1 MHASS
6 SPGSD
11 RSEEINRS
19 EESGRSP
26 EHAPTLDNDRP
37 SSNSEDH
44 RWNLSRWAVTHQA
57 FVWFLMIACSV
68 AGLAAYFQMG
78 RAEDPTFAIK
88 TCVVGAVWPGATP
101 DEMQRYVAQR
111 IEDKLRE
118 TPKLD
123 FLLTYCI
130 SDRMMTLVQ
139 LKDSVRGRAVNDTWY
154 QIRKKLDDI
163 RGELP
168 STLIG
173 PSVNDEYGDVYSA
186 IYSFT
191 GDDYSLAELKRLC
204 EQSRKRLLKVQ
215 DVEKVDIIGE
225 QQEQIVVEFSHQKLA
240 TLGITPQQIFDSV
253 TRQSGMLRSGSIDTA
268 EDRIHVRVS
277 RNFGGLE
284 EIEAVPIEASGKL
297 FRLGDVAKV
306 SRSYETP
313 PTFLMQFNGK
323 PAVSLGLVMSK
334 GGNVLEMGKALA
346 KELEILRSE
355 IPAGIQIDTVS
366 FQPKVVEESVG
377 EFVKSFLE
385 ALIIVLIVS
394 FISLGLR
401 TGIVVALSVP
411 LVLAISL
418 VIMNSMGMNLDRIS
432 LGALILALGLLVDDA
447 IIAVEMMAVKMEQGW
462 NRLEAA
468 TYAWTST
475 AFPMFSGTLITVAG
489 FLPVGF
495 APSTSGEYAGGIF
508 WVVGITLVTS
518 WFVAVLFTP
527 LLGLHLL
534 PDPPKHHQG
543 ADHDPHQ
550 AFDTPFHR
558 LLRSIVRAAVKRPWF
573 VVGTTFAL
581 FLVAGYAMTKL
592 QQQFFPQ
599 SSRPELLVDLRLS
612 EGASIG
618 ATAEMVRR
626 VEAMVL
632 PCIDGHHSNQ
642 SSNEDTDH
650 QKSTADAIV
659 GPGDVLHVASY
670 IGAGSARFFLA
681 LNPDLPNPSF
691 GKLVI
696 LTSSIDARERLR
708 TYLKDAFEHDP
719 QFSAAST
726 RVLRLDFGPPVGYPV
741 QFRVVGPDKTVV
753 RHYANRVR
761 EIMRAD
767 PAAVDVNLEWEEP
780 AKTIQ
785 VKIDQDRARLLGLS
799 PQEIELGLQTL
810 LSGSTISYFR
820 EGTETIPVVA
830 RAIESERLNLDQ
842 FEDMTLFTLTG
853 KSVPLQ
859 QVGHLEYSQEDPI
872 VWRRNQEQILSV
884 RCDISDGNQAPDI
897 SNRIDKELRNLRTEL
912 PPGYRID
919 LGGSIE
925 ESNKANQALFGM
937 FPIMVMVMLTLLMAQ
952 VQNFRKMLLIFG
964 IAPLGLIGAVASL
977 HLFNAPFGFVA
988 LLGVIALAGMDM
1000 RNSVILVDQIEQDI
1014 RLGLSPWEAVIE
1026 SSVRR
1031 ARPVILTA
1039 ATAILAM
1046 IPLTS
1051 SVFWGPMAMAIMG
1064 GLSIATFLTLINLPA
1079 IYVIL
1084 FRIRPETQTTS
1095 TTFRDSPTTNP
1106 TEHPAN
1112 TSLPTGTV

>member
-558 LLRSIVRAAVKRPWF
+558 ILRSIVRAAVKRPWF

-642 SSNEDTDH
+642 SSNGDTAH
-650 QKSTADAIV
+650 QKSPADAIV

-830 RAIESERLNLDQ
+830 RAIDSERLNLDQ

-1095 TTFRDSPTTNP
+1095 TTFRNSPTSNP
-1106 TEHPAN
+1106 TEHPADN
-1112 TSLPTGTV
+1112 SLPTGTV

>member
-1 MHASS
+1 MHASP
-6 SPGSD
+6 SPGND
-11 RSEEINRS
+11 RSPDHDMS
-19 EESGRSP
+19 QV
-26 EHAPTLDNDRP
+26 NDRP

-57 FVWFLMIACSV
+57 FVWFLMLACSV

-78 RAEDPTFAIK
+78 RAEDPSFAIK

-204 EQSRKRLLKVQ
+204 EQSRKRLLKVA

-253 TRQSGMLRSGSIDTA
+253 ARQSGMLRSGSIDTA

-346 KELEILRSE
+346 KELEILRAE
-355 IPAGIQIDTVS
+355 VPAGIQIDTVS

-418 VIMNSMGMNLDRIS
+418 VIMNAMGMNLDRIS

-462 NRLEAA
+462 NRLESA

-534 PDPPKHHQG
+534 PDPAKHHQG
-543 ADHDPHQ
+543 AGHDPHQ

-558 LLRSIVRAAVKRPWF
+558 MLRSIVSAAVKRPWF

-599 SSRPELLVDLRLS
+599 SSRPELLVDLRMS

-626 VEAMVL
+626 VEAIVL
-632 PCIDGHHSNQ
+632 PLIDGHSHQ
-642 SSNEDTDH
+642 LSNEENTH
-650 QKSTADAIV
+650 QKSAADATV

-696 LTSSIDARERLR
+696 LTSSTDARERLR
-708 TYLKDAFEHDP
+708 TYLKNIFEHDP
-719 QFSAAST
+719 QFSTAST

-830 RAIESERLNLDQ
+830 RAIDEERLNLDQ

-872 VWRRNQEQILSV
+872 VWRRSQEQILSV

-897 SNRIDKELRNLRTEL
+897 SNRIDKELRNLRNEL

-977 HLFNAPFGFVA
+977 HLFNAPFGFVS

-1014 RLGLSPWEAVIE
+1014 RLGLRPWEAVIE

-1046 IPLTS
+1046 IPLTR

-1084 FRIRPETQTTS
+1084 FRIRPETPAT
-1095 TTFRDSPTTNP
+1095 PTAHHDFKAD
-1106 TEHPAN
+1106 HPAA
-1112 TSLPTGTV
+1112 TSIPTGAV

>member
-11 RSEEINRS
+11 RSQESNRS

-558 LLRSIVRAAVKRPWF
+558 ILRSIVRAAVKRPWF

-642 SSNEDTDH
+642 SSNGDTDH

-830 RAIESERLNLDQ
+830 RAIDSERLNLDQ

>member
-11 RSEEINRS
+11 RSEEINHS

-642 SSNEDTDH
+642 SSNGDTDH

-830 RAIESERLNLDQ
+830 RAIDSERLNLDQ

-1095 TTFRDSPTTNP
+1095 ATFRDSPTTN
-1106 TEHPAN
+1106 TIEHPADN
-1112 TSLPTGTV
+1112 SLPTGTV